1 MQITIQLLG
10 QARQLSASDL
20 MVVEVTEGASVDDL
34 IPLLLTEASNPLRDL
49 LSDDSGL
56 RRSVMAILREETV
69 DPSRG
74 DLLQDGDEL
83 SLLPPMSGG

>member
-10 QARQLSASDL
+10 QARQLSASDR
-20 MVVEVTEGASVDDL
+20 MVVEVAEGASVDDL
-34 IPLLLTEASNPLRDL
+34 IPLLLTEVSNPLRDL
-49 LSDDSGL
+49 LSDDSRL
-56 RRSVMAILREETV
+56 RRSVMAILREETI